1 MKINS
6 FTNLAIALLK
16 FINFMTI
23 IMIVLI
29 VFMTFYSKN
38 HPNKF
43 KNVFA
48 KNNYSLEIKFYPS
61 SIEKNEGLIQNS
73 NVLYSYNNIN
83 WETKIR
89 IMYFLVISAI
99 ISILINVKL
108 IDFFESSQNIST
120 FFKNNSRIFFII
132 GILLSTKL
140 LYDFILNFIFIFLDR
155 SSQTFNSG
163 RIDILDL
170 FSDFIMVIIAFTA
183 SNIFKEG
190 ERLRSENDLTV

>member
-48 KNNYSLEIKFYPS
+48 KNNHSLEIKFYPS

>member
-140 LYDFILNFIFIFLDR
+140 LYDFILNFIFIFLDK